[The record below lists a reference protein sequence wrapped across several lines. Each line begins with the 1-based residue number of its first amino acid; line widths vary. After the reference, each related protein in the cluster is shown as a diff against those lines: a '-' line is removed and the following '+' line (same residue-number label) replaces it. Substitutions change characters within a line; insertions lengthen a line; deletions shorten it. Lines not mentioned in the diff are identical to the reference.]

1 MKSAIIIAE
10 TIATTLF
17 SRYEI
22 TTEAIVGED
31 GKTMFSSFFCGMDE
45 DWGGDESFT
54 ETFPTFEQA
63 AAYINAWCRDRKA
76 RAVDMTDAFVVS
88 GARLLRHG
96 WQVCPGEPLEV
107 FDGKLETTFDL
118 AAFDDYDTAET
129 FMMRS
134 VRNREEDAFES
145 AVQYTY
151 TVERRRLAKVVE

>member
-1 MKSAIIIAE
+1 MKSTVIIAE
-10 TIATTLF
+10 TIAATRF

-31 GKTMFSSFFCGMDE
+31 GQTIFSSFFCSMDE
-45 DWGGDESFT
+45 DWGDNESFT
-54 ETFPTFEQA
+54 ETFRTFEQA
-63 AAYINAWCRDRKA
+63 AAYINAWCRDHKA
-76 RAVDMTDAFVVS
+76 HAVDMTDAFVVS

-96 WQVCPGEPLEV
+96 WQTCPDEPLEV

-118 AAFDDYDTAET
+118 AACDDYDTAEAV
-129 FMMRS
+129 MMRS
-134 VRNREEDAFES
+134 IRNREADAFES